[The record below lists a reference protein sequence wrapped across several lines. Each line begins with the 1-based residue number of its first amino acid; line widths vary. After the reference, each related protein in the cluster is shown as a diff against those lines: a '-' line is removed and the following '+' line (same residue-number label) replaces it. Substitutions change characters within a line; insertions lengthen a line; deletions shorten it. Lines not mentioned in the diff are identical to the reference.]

1 VADFD
6 RRHVFATTYFY
17 DVPFLRNRGGLIGT
31 ALGGWQLSGITRA
44 QSGPP
49 ITILANSS
57 LAGTNVNGRRAD
69 RVPGVSL
76 APTAPGQWFNSAAF
90 ANPSPISPGTS
101 GVGTFTGPYV
111 FVTDLSLRKYL
122 KLPRENMNVMFQSDF
137 FNIFNR
143 ANYSLGSLGNAAL
156 TVGSSNFGGFGSA
169 SNPRNV
175 QFGLKFN
182 F

>member
-1 VADFD
+1 M
-6 RRHVFATTYFY
+6 
-17 DVPFLRNRGGLIGT
+17 
-31 ALGGWQLSGITRA
+31 SGITRA

-49 ITILANSS
+49 ITILANFR
-57 LAGTNVNGRRAD
+57 LADSPLGNTTVNGRRAN

-76 APTAPGQWFNSAAF
+76 APTVPGQWFNPAAF
-90 ANPSPISPGTS
+90 ANPSAISPGTG
-101 GVGTFTGPYV
+101 GVGTFTGPGV
-111 FVTDLSLRKYL
+111 FVTDLSLRKYF
-122 KLPRENMNVMFQSDF
+122 KLPRENMNVMFQTDF

-143 ANYSLGSLGNAAL
+143 ANYSLGSLGNATL
-156 TVGSSNFGGFGSA
+156 TLGSSNFGGFGSA